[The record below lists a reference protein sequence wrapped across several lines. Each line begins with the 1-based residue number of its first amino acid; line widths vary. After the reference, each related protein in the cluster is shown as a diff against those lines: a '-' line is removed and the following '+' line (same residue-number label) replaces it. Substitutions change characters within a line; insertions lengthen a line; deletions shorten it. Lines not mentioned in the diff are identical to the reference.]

1 MEPPNQKRSRLGC
14 IGRSALGL
22 LLLGGVGAVGFMGGQ
37 RFAPE
42 PEPEAKS
49 EPVVEERIADTATVL
64 VAVRE
69 LARIETVA
77 YHMERV
83 IDLKQRQQA
92 LFGLIGADDWILL
105 IAVGDV
111 IAGVDLAKM
120 RDGDVTVESAQKRV
134 RVRLP
139 PPELL
144 SVSLDNKKTYVHS
157 RKTDLM
163 ADRNDEIET
172 RARRV
177 AEDSIRNGALTS
189 GILER
194 ARDGAQRAIEA
205 LLRSLGFEQIEIEQ
219 AGAER

>member
-1 MEPPNQKRSRLGC
+1 
-14 IGRSALGL
+14 
-22 LLLGGVGAVGFMGGQ
+22 MGGQ

-42 PEPEAKS
+42 PEPAKS
-49 EPVVEERIADTATVL
+49 EPVVEEHLADTATVL

-69 LARIETVA
+69 LARVETTA

-83 IDLKQRQQA
+83 IDLKQRQPA
-92 LFGLIGADDWILL
+92 LFGLLGADDWILL

-120 RDGDVTVESAQKRV
+120 RDGDVTVDAAQKRV
-134 RVRLP
+134 RLRLP

-144 SVSLDNKKTYVHS
+144 SVNLDNKKTYVHT

-172 RARRV
+172 RARRL
-177 AEDSIRNGALTS
+177 AEESIRSGALAS

-194 ARDGAQRAIEA
+194 AQEGARRTLEA
-205 LLRSLGFEQIEIEQ
+205 LLRSLDFEQIEIEQ
-219 AGAER
+219 TGPER

>member
-1 MEPPNQKRSRLGC
+1 MLGC

-22 LLLGGVGAVGFMGGQ
+22 GLLAGVGALGFMGGQ

-42 PEPEAKS
+42 PEPKS
-49 EPVVEERIADTATVL
+49 EPVVQERIADTSTVL

-69 LARIETVA
+69 LARVETVA

-83 IDLKQRQQA
+83 IDLKQRQPA
-92 LFGLIGADDWILL
+92 LFGLLGAEDWILL
-105 IAVGDV
+105 IAVGEV

-120 RDGDVTVESAQKRV
+120 RDGDVTVDAAQKRV
-134 RVRLP
+134 RLRLP
-139 PPELL
+139 APELL

-163 ADRNDEIET
+163 ADRNEEIET

-177 AEDSIRNGALTS
+177 AEDSIRNGALAS

-194 ARDGAQRAIEA
+194 AQEGARRSLEA
-205 LLRSLGFEQIEIEQ
+205 LLRSLDFQQIEIEQ